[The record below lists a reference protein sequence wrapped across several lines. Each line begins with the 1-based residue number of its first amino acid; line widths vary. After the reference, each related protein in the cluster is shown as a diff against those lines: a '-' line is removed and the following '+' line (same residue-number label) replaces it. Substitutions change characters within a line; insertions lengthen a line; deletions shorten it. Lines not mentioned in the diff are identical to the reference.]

1 MNQQPY
7 QETAI
12 TTVRIL
18 LEGMS
23 LVDEMRLAQTIG
35 AAVTLRVA
43 AKERFIKVFD
53 NHNVINREKPKTDER
68 FTQFAVPPFT
78 YHESVAIVVQC
89 CVTAR
94 RYTNNYILTEEEK
107 EQKQIDDQKK
117 DIAAR
122 KKESIDKCIMVH
134 TKGVQCIR
142 CEYDGSGKGD
152 SGTVHHVL
160 PNGETSHAI
169 GVGCSI
175 CDGQTLNP
183 S

>member
-1 MNQQPY
+1 MKQQPY

-18 LEGMS
+18 LEGIS

-43 AKERFIKVFD
+43 AKQRFIKVFD
-53 NHNVINREKPKTDER
+53 NHNVIDREKPRTDER
-68 FTQFAVPPFT
+68 FIQFATLPLT
-78 YHESVAIVVQC
+78 YTESVTVVLDC
-89 CVTAR
+89 CVTAKK
-94 RYTNNYILTEEEK
+94 YMSNYILTEEEK
-107 EQKQIDDQKK
+107 EQKQIDDQKE

-169 GVGCSI
+169 GVECSI